1 MPKSYKTQNYESMKK
16 DLNVLPIDL
25 TKKSILSIEEA
36 SLFTGMSRSALYKL
50 THMRKITHSKPNGK
64 LIYIERAVLEEW
76 MLKNR
81 IAADEE
87 TVHKAGLFKLATK

>member
-1 MPKSYKTQNYESMKK
+1 MKK
-16 DLNVLPIDL
+16 DLNASPIDL

-64 LIYIERAVLEEW
+64 LIFIERTVLEQW

-81 IAADEE
+81 IDADEE
-87 TVHKAGLFKLATK
+87 TIHKAALFKLDTKR